1 MKLTDSVERI
11 VRAKAKGLD
20 VHSVAPDVTVY
31 EALLKMADHD
41 IGALPVIDGTTL
53 VGMFSERDYARKVV
67 LKDRSSREMKVSEI
81 MSAPVVT
88 ASLQTTVDEC
98 MFCMTANRC
107 RHLPVV
113 DGGKVVGL
121 VSIGDLVH
129 WIITTQD
136 GVIHQL
142 EDYICGKYPG

>member
-1 MKLTDSVERI
+1 MKLTDSVARI
-11 VRAKAKGLD
+11 LNGKGIH
-20 VHSVAPDVTVY
+20 VHSVGPDVTVY
-31 EALLKMADHD
+31 EALLKMADED

-81 MSAPVVT
+81 MSSPVVT
-88 ASLQTTVDEC
+88 VTPQTTVDEC
-98 MFCMTANRC
+98 MHCMTANRC

-113 DGGKVVGL
+113 DANTVIGL

-142 EDYICGKYPG
+142 ENYICGKYPG